1 VGLDG
6 RYFYDGYDGE
16 RPFEV
21 YLLDHKRDEKRVD
34 ESIGLRVNAAV
45 RGAVE
50 ALEGRME
57 ALVSGLRSEMTR
69 AQEAN
74 GATEAELARLKT
86 RLRLVTKE
94 RDDAVE
100 AMGKARSKR
109 A

>member
-1 VGLDG
+1 
-6 RYFYDGYDGE
+6 
-16 RPFEV
+16 
-21 YLLDHKRDEKRVD
+21 
-34 ESIGLRVNAAV
+34 
-45 RGAVE
+45 
-50 ALEGRME
+50 
-57 ALVSGLRSEMTR
+57 MTR